1 MTTTTTPS
9 AGSGPA
15 LPFAPSVPSA
25 PSVLAVRAVD
35 PAVHRALLVRDDAG
49 RPPVRSVD
57 ETGGAPL
64 RCCLTRARAGER
76 IALLSYAPLRRW
88 AAETGAEPGPYD
100 ELGPVFVHDGPCEG
114 PAGPGWPAGF
124 HRGERV
130 LRAYDRRGHILGG
143 VLVGPDAAE
152 AGAAALLADPEVAVV
167 HVRAVDFGCFMH
179 EVRRG

>member
-1 MTTTTTPS
+1 MTTTTS
-9 AGSGPA
+9 PA
-15 LPFAPSVPSA
+15 SPA
-25 PSVLAVRAVD
+25 PSVLTVRAID

-64 RCCLTRARAGER
+64 RCCLARAGAGER

-88 AAETGAEPGPYD
+88 AAETGAEPGPYE

-114 PAGPGWPAGF
+114 PATGESWPEGF
-124 HRGERV
+124 HGGQRV

-143 VLVGPDAAE
+143 VVVLPETAE
-152 AGAAALLADPEVAVV
+152 AGAALLLADPEVAVV
-167 HVRAVDFGCFMH
+167 HVRAVEYGCFMH

>member
-1 MTTTTTPS
+1 MTTTST
-9 AGSGPA
+9 
-15 LPFAPSVPSA
+15 V
-25 PSVLAVRAVD
+25 PSVLTVRPID

-57 ETGGAPL
+57 EDGGAPL

-76 IALLSYAPLRRW
+76 IALVSYAPLRRW

-100 ELGPVFVHDGPCEG
+100 ETGPVFVHDGPCAG

-124 HRGERV
+124 HGGQRV
-130 LRAYDRRGHILGG
+130 LRAYDRRGRILGG
-143 VLVGPDAAE
+143 ELVEPETAE
-152 AGAAALLADPEVAVV
+152 AVAARLLADPRVAVL
-167 HVRAVDFGCFMH
+167 HARAVDFGCFMH